1 MKTKSMNI
9 KMQKPSLLKMAISEM
24 RLRKTNSVLVF
35 VCLTAAVMVA
45 VATVVLFGAYDRS
58 EEAYATLKHAE
69 VKAQLDSLWDNFRR
83 ITKTLGF
90 NVLILPKDQNLSD
103 FYRKDFASK
112 YMPESYGQTL
122 LQSGIISVEHLDPTL
137 LVKTRWLEQQRTIIA
152 CGTRGELARGAQSAA
167 RAPIV
172 QAIEPGTVVAGYDLA
187 VGCNLQPGKRMVF
200 MGRSFTVASCRP
212 KQGNRDDIT
221 LWFDLAQAQAL
232 FNKPGLINAIC
243 ALECRCAADK
253 TLPNIAK
260 IRSDMERILP
270 NTQVVEFMSEVLTRA
285 EARYA
290 EERMAQETLDRE
302 ITARALLRS
311 QRLRFGSYILVL
323 VLAASA
329 VGVGLLLHANVVERR
344 HEVGVLRAIGASRIS
359 VMALFLCKAVLCGT
373 CAAFCGILAGWGIG
387 ATVAIAAFGP
397 AADHGEFNAPLFA
410 IIGLITLVSGAG
422 AAWPAALSASL
433 IDPAIV
439 MGEV

>member
-1 MKTKSMNI
+1 MNTT
-9 KMQKPSLLKMAISEM
+9 QKASVLKMALSEM
-24 RLRKTNSVLVF
+24 RMRKTNSSLVF
-35 VCLTAAVMVA
+35 VCLAVAVMVA

-58 EEAYATLKHAE
+58 EETYATLKHAE
-69 VKAQLDSLWDNFRR
+69 VKVQLDSLWDNFRK
-83 ITKTLGF
+83 ITKSLGF

-103 FYRKDFASK
+103 FYSKDFASK

-137 LVKTRWLEQQRTIIA
+137 LVKTLWPEQRRTIIA
-152 CGTRGELARGAQSAA
+152 CGTHGELARGAQSAA

-172 QAIEPGTVVAGYDLA
+172 QAVEPGALVAGYDLA
-187 VGCNLQPGKRMVF
+187 EGCNLRPGKRIVF

-221 LWFDLAQAQAL
+221 LWFDLAEAQSL

-285 EARYA
+285 EVRYE
-290 EERMAQETLDRE
+290 EERMARETLDRE
-302 ITARALLRS
+302 ITARTLLRS
-311 QRLRFGSYILVL
+311 QRIRFGSFILVL

-329 VGVGLLLHANVVERR
+329 IGAGLLLHANAVERR
-344 HEVGVLRAIGASRIS
+344 HEVGVLRALGASRTS
-359 VMALFLCKAVLCGT
+359 VMALFFCKAIVCGAS
-373 CAAFCGILAGWGIG
+373 AAFCGILAGWGIG

-397 AADHGEFNAPLFA
+397 TAAHGEFNAPLFA
-410 IIGLITLVSGAG
+410 AIGLITLAAGAG
-422 AAWPAALSASL
+422 AAWPAAFSASL
-433 IDPAIV
+433 VDPAYV